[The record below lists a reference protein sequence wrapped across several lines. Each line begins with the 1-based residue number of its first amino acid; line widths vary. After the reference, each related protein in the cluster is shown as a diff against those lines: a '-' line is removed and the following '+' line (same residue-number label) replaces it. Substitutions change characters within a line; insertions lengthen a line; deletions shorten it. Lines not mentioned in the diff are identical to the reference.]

1 MCAITTG
8 PGRSTPYCINS
19 KPTPKSCALPFAMQS
34 IATLDKEYE
43 DQTGDE
49 AIAEFAAGNDYT
61 FTISGQREG

>member
-1 MCAITTG
+1 VRDYDRAGKIDSLLIQFQADAEKLRLALCDAIY
-8 PGRSTPYCINS
+8 R
-19 KPTPKSCALPFAMQS
+19 
-34 IATLDKEYE
+34 TLDKEYE